1 MLITTATELPRLM
14 SCIGSRLMDRAV
26 PDDADTDACDE
37 GNAADWLAE
46 QMFAG
51 NTVPVGSKAPNGW
64 VITDDMVDHI
74 SEYVGALEPGGAMQV
89 VTTWGMD
96 GSFEVRGRGDHIAY
110 AANSNRVEYVN
121 GGNGNVLEHPNSMLT
136 VTDLKYGHRIVSP
149 ERNWT
154 LLSHA
159 IGFCIL
165 NQVQPDHVVL
175 KIHQPRPYHTDGPI
189 REWDVPNG
197 YTGLLE
203 LYQAVCATL
212 SNPTNELVSGPHC
225 NKCHARFDCPA
236 LDRAAWSAVEHTTTA
251 FNDTMPNNAL
261 AFELDQMEHAADTLK
276 IKIDA
281 IQELMAHRIK
291 SGQVIN
297 GYAMQARQGNRRFKS
312 GLTAHALS
320 AVTGVDLTT
329 DKLPTPAEAER
340 RGVSRQVLDALT
352 ERPSLGQKLSKIDA
366 DAVAR
371 RAFGDRS

>member
-1 MLITTATELPRLM
+1 MLVTTATELPRLM
-14 SCIGSRLMDRAV
+14 RCIGSRLMDRAV
-26 PDDADTDACDE
+26 PEDANDDARDE

-89 VTTWGMD
+89 VTTWGD
-96 GSFEVRGRGDHIAY
+96 SGSFEVRGRADWIAY
-110 AANSNRVEYVN
+110 DGQTLRVR
-121 GGNGNVLEHPNSMLT
+121 
-136 VTDLKYGHRIVSP
+136 DLKYGHRIVSP
-149 ERNWT
+149 EGNWT

-159 IGFCIL
+159 IGWCIT
-165 NQVQPDHVVL
+165 NSVQPYTVEL
-175 KIHQPRPYHTDGPI
+175 SIHQPRPYHTDGPL
-189 REWDVPNG
+189 RRWSCS
-197 YTGLLE
+197 YHSLLE
-203 LYQAVCATL
+203 FYEMASHRLACPDDTL
-212 SNPTNELVSGPHC
+212 ISGPHC

-251 FNDTMPNNAL
+251 FNDAMPNNAL
-261 AFELDQMEHAADTLK
+261 AFELDQMEHAADTIK
-276 IKIDA
+276 IKVDA
-281 IQELMAHRIK
+281 IQELMSHRIK

-340 RGVSRQVLDALT
+340 RGVSRAVLDALT

-371 RAFGDRS
+371 RAFGDRT